1 MQKRTQ
7 PSEAAKART
16 RRFVHL
22 GFAALFMVLEMVFRA
37 VDDPSMIW
45 LILKLAAYTYGPLLG
60 LFAFAIFSKRPAPD
74 RWAPLVAVAALALCW
89 VLDAN
94 QAAWL
99 NAWQV
104 GRSDGSAQA
113 QAQALA
119 QAQAGMCEGPGRVAG
134 ALRLVGDHA
143 TAIATLEQAEAL
155 AREAAR
161 AALPA
166 LSGAERGRML
176 LLLSAASTLAG
187 DALDGMRNG
196 VAAREVFQG
205 LVAAGSPGPPDG
217 SAQAQ
222 ALAQAQAGMCEGLG
236 RVAGALRL
244 VGDHATA
251 IATLEQAEAL
261 AREAGLMLPL
271 ALVLRQ
277 IGVCCSLVGRHR
289 HAQICLDEAETLLQT
304 HGSPADRLQARL
316 STLNA
321 RNRLSEAL
329 PAESDERRLT
339 LTATLPDWQSLAEA
353 CAAAGQQRLAVMAR
367 GNHAITLAELG
378 RHAEAITEFLALE
391 PQCRSLGM
399 RPNEGLCLGKLAISQ
414 LALGDTASA
423 RASAQRAEAVLRDG
437 GALDDLQETLEALST
452 AEAACGDPVAALSTL
467 RRVRELDRRKSDA
480 AARGA
485 VAQREL
491 RIELARLSNQWAR
504 HATTDALTGLG
515 NRRALEQWMEQQ
527 LPRVERGLPLCV
539 LLMDLDHFKWVND
552 SFGHATGDEVLRR
565 VAGLIGHSCRDGDLA
580 VRYGG
585 EEFVLALAGV
595 GIEAAAAVA
604 ERLRAA
610 IAGQPWGGVAAGLR
624 VSVSIGVAAAVE
636 TATVPELFALA
647 DQRLYAA
654 KLGGRDRVVSL
665 G

>member
-1 MQKRTQ
+1 M
-7 PSEAAKART
+7 
-16 RRFVHL
+16 
-22 GFAALFMVLEMVFRA
+22 
-37 VDDPSMIW
+37 
-45 LILKLAAYTYGPLLG
+45 
-60 LFAFAIFSKRPAPD
+60 D
-74 RWAPLVAVAALALCW
+74 RGEVAA
-89 VLDAN
+89 
-94 QAAWL
+94 
-99 NAWQV
+99 
-104 GRSDGSAQA
+104 
-113 QAQALA
+113 
-119 QAQAGMCEGPGRVAG
+119 
-134 ALRLVGDHA
+134 
-143 TAIATLEQAEAL
+143 

-161 AALPA
+161 AALPT

-222 ALAQAQAGMCEGLG
+222 AQAEAQAGMCEGLG

-251 IATLEQAEAL
+251 IATLEQAEVL

-289 HAQICLDEAETLLQT
+289 HAQICLDEAETLLQA

-391 PQCRSLGM
+391 PQYRSLGM

-414 LALGDTASA
+414 LALGAKASA
-423 RASAQRAEAVLRDG
+423 RGSAQRAEAVLRDG

-452 AEAACGDPVAALSTL
+452 AEAACGDPVAALATL

-610 IAGQPWGGVAAGLR
+610 IAGQPWAGVAAGLR

-636 TATVPELFALA
+636 TATLPELFALA

-665 G
+665 SRTELAGVVGAAAAAFSARSLRP